1 MQITTI
7 LAILLHQSSNNLVVI
22 QFYNGSITSFVLSN
36 SLKGSLVALNRIR
49 KSIYEYTSG
58 RPAVRTALYINYRN
72 IEGNPIKEKVDT
84 LDPKE
89 AQALLA
95 KKKLEVERAKK
106 KLGIDKAKLQ
116 RAVSHKKMTLYNM
129 SEFYYEKRK
138 TIDND
143 KDKRNYHKRVEPTLG
158 KKIASKI
165 TVDDIEE
172 LRDLLE
178 KSYAPKTVNEQINA
192 LKAMYNESIRRGWV
206 NHNPCLGVK
215 KLENIQEP
223 GRVLSQSELDLMFE
237 TFKNGNIKLELHPHP
252 TLFLFTTLLYH
263 TGARPA
269 AILDLQFQHIDF
281 ENGRVKIK
289 AMKKGSTY
297 YRKVKQEVMEQL
309 KEWLNK
315 YQLKYNDYIFYSQQS
330 YYRAGN
336 DTNVKK
342 QPMSRASIQKPVQ
355 KYFDKLFN
363 KDIPTTALMDRVVMY
378 SLRRTA
384 GTRYYKAKGIAHAMA
399 FLNHTNI
406 KTTQIYLNITDDMEA
421 DNDIL

>member
-1 MQITTI
+1 M
-7 LAILLHQSSNNLVVI
+7 
-22 QFYNGSITSFVLSN
+22 
-36 SLKGSLVALNRIR
+36 ALNRIR

-72 IEGNPIKEKVDT
+72 IEGKPIKEKVDT

-89 AQALLA
+89 AQAILA
-95 KKKLEVERAKK
+95 KIKLAVERAKK
-106 KLGIDKAKLQ
+106 KLGKDKAKLQ
-116 RAVSHKKMTLYNM
+116 RAVSHKRMTLSHM
-129 SEFYYEKRK
+129 ADLYYEKRK
-138 TIDND
+138 TIDNE
-143 KDKRNYHKRVEPTLG
+143 KDKRNYIKRVEPTLG
-158 KKIASKI
+158 NKLATRI
-165 TVDDIEE
+165 TSEDIEE

-192 LKAMYNESIRRGWV
+192 LKAMYNESIKRGWA
-206 NHNPCLGVK
+206 NYNPCIGVK

-223 GRVLSQSELDLMFE
+223 GRILSQAELDLMFE
-237 TFKNGNIKLELHPHP
+237 TFKNGNIDLKLLSHP

-281 ENGRVKIK
+281 DNGQVKIK
-289 AMKKGSTY
+289 AMKKGATY
-297 YRKVKQEVMEQL
+297 FRKVKPEVTQQL
-309 KEWLNK
+309 KEWITK
-315 YQLKYNDYIFYSQQS
+315 HTLKYNDYLFYSQQS
-330 YYRAGN
+330 YSRSGN
-336 DTNVKK
+336 DNTLK
-342 QPMSRASIQKPVQ
+342 QSPMSRASIQKPVQ

-384 GTRYYKAKGIAHAMA
+384 GTRYYKAKGIAHAMS

>member
-1 MQITTI
+1 M
-7 LAILLHQSSNNLVVI
+7 
-22 QFYNGSITSFVLSN
+22 
-36 SLKGSLVALNRIR
+36 ALNRIR

-58 RPAVRTALYINYRN
+58 RPAVRKALYINYRD
-72 IEGNPIKEKVDT
+72 IDGKPIKEKIDT

-89 AQALLA
+89 AQAILA

-106 KLGIDKAKLQ
+106 KLGLNKAKLQ
-116 RAVSHKKMTLYNM
+116 RAVSHKRMTLSHM
-129 SEFYYEKRK
+129 AELYYEKRK
-138 TIDND
+138 TIDNE
-143 KDKRNYHKRVEPTLG
+143 KDKRNYQKRVEQTLG
-158 KKIASKI
+158 KKIASNI
-165 TVDDIEE
+165 TVDDVEE

-192 LKAMYNESIRRGWV
+192 LKAMYNESIKRGWV
-206 NHNPCLGVK
+206 NNNPCIGVK

-223 GRVLSQSELDLMFE
+223 GRVLTQEELDLMFNTLE
-237 TFKNGNIKLELHPHP
+237 HGNLDFELLPHR

-281 ENGRVKIK
+281 SNSQIKIK
-289 AMKKGSTY
+289 AMKKGKTY
-297 YRKVKQEVMEQL
+297 FRKVKKEVMKQL
-309 KEWLNK
+309 KDWIDKHTLR
-315 YQLKYNDYIFYSQQS
+315 YNDFLFYSQQTYS
-330 YYRAGN
+330 RKGN
-336 DTNVKK
+336 DNSLK
-342 QPMSRASIQKPVQ
+342 QKPMSRASIQKPIQ

-363 KDIPTTALMDRVVMY
+363 KNIPTDKLMDRVVMY

-384 GTRYYKAKGIAHAMA
+384 GTRYYKAKGLAHAMM

-406 KTTQIYLNITDDMEA
+406 KTTQIYLNISDDMEA